1 MDPTGMAMLEVPK
14 GYTIKC
20 CECIIII
27 IIIEIGRPP
36 VSGHKGYNYK
46 KYKKHIDVDFN
57 SQAREQTHAIIQKLS
72 TSLRNM
78 SYFSFM
84 TVIRIFFM
92 FRNLKIKS
100 ILYVVF

>member
-1 MDPTGMAMLEVPK
+1 MYYNYYHYLNRQAT
-14 GYTIKC
+14 
-20 CECIIII
+20 
-27 IIIEIGRPP
+27 
-36 VSGHKGYNYK
+36 SGHSGCSDGYNYK

-57 SQAREQTHAIIQKLS
+57 SQAREQTHAIIQKLT

-78 SYFSFM
+78 NYFSFM